1 MLTYYCMC
9 IDTLEAQKKVISH
22 DIGKESMISNI
33 GDGGH
38 IKCMTVYA
46 CTNMMSVNHSKSLQ

>member
-1 MLTYYCMC
+1 MC
-9 IDTLEAQKKVISH
+9 IDTPEAQKKVISH